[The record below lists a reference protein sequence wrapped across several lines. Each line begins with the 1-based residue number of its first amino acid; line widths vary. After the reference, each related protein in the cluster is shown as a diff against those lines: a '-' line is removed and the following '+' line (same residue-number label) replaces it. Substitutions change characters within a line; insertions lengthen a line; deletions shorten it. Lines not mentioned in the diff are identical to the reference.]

1 MKINRMGLL
10 IILGLLSPVL
20 VAQVLAGRSK
30 SGWTKSTTARVETSE
45 RTIASISMPGKGQGA
60 YLKPGEQIEYKFHS
74 VLGLAEAE
82 HRLYHPSGL
91 KFGKMR
97 VLDEAPASVYDPQRL
112 PSSIRENSWY
122 MPTTLELFRFPKAD

>member
-10 IILGLLSPVL
+10 VILGLLSPVL
-20 VAQVLAGRSK
+20 VAQVLASRSK
-30 SGWTKSTTARVETSE
+30 SGGTQSSTRRIESSE
-45 RTIASISMPGKGQGA
+45 RTIASISRLGKEQGT
-60 YLKPGEQIEYKFHS
+60 YLKPGEQIEYTFHS
-74 VLGLAEAE
+74 VLGLKEAE

-97 VLDEAPASVYDPQRL
+97 VLNEAPATVYDPQRL

-122 MPTTLELFRFPKAD
+122 MPTTLELFRFPKSE

>member
-10 IILGLLSPVL
+10 VILGLLSPIL
-20 VAQVLAGRSK
+20 VAQVLANRSK
-30 SGWTKSTTARVETSE
+30 NSGTQSVPPRVESGE
-45 RTIASISMPGKGQGA
+45 RSVASISMLGKGQGA
-60 YLKPGEQIEYKFHS
+60 YLKPGEQIEYTFHS
-74 VLGLAEAE
+74 VLGLTEAE